1 MKQKRKGYRKFIF
14 GGIAFALV
22 IGIIS
27 ADLFNS
33 AAVAQAKQN
42 TFHGMAPYQTTGKN
56 GLSILE
62 ITPTANDRD
71 FGYFVNP
78 DPNRDQINQVADL
91 TYGTLLWPFAS
102 GPELQ
107 AQLQRFRELKNEVEN
122 EAKTEAAEAAFNDPG
137 LHQTFEDWKAQ
148 NTWFSG
154 DFREWTGVGA
164 SWGHGQAAYNAV
176 YEQKLKSLSA
186 ESLIQ
191 RCEAEGIDYD
201 AMLIAEN
208 PDVYYAVILRRY
220 GMIKPAGFDAV
231 ITNGDDKRNAVSEY
245 PIFSG
250 ANNYP
255 LFATAD
261 IENNFTVVNM
271 PTGSMVSGHYEL
283 SPDYTGAYQLKDG
296 YVLGDGSQATD
307 AVDEFGSPVDMT
319 LKRNY
324 IYRKELYV
332 DPDAGNDTDK
342 DKDNDTDKDTDIDTD
357 KDTDSV
363 SGNDSGEPGDDS
375 GETGDDSGETG
386 TEPEEPEEPEEPDV
400 LVQYIYTEIGDGNG
414 LPEGVMAVDGGGNL
428 EFIWLAN
435 KSDIYHG
442 YSTEK
447 LYFTNNADKKYRLG
461 AWIKE
466 YILGDA
472 TKNYNVSYTNA
483 TIDQINNGT
492 YSLDNYD
499 LIYISGRAE
508 EYVAVNGDLSDDLVK
523 QLYNASAINH
533 KAVMMD
539 YALFDAEKGQRN
551 INNLALLLWQNDQKA
566 IVEGNESYFSYDADD
581 QLTGIDDI
589 AGILGN
595 AAIMNGLAST
605 RLKGYN
611 GNFAVNNVYVYNH
624 HWSDF
629 QSSKLEQFQNDAL
642 DVFANGDLNSQY
654 TAAATAG
661 GFQSVLAYISYNNT
675 LSIEDGNGS
684 MTEGYVTPAIAI
696 QYILSYMGEDLAL
709 SKGKF
714 VVLEIEPTKQFRFNS
729 EMTTKDFALET
740 AEVKAARNEFITK
753 CLGTDIVERGMQDY
767 VTFTSVTI
775 DQYNTMQTDLIHDYD
790 IVYIGDEF
798 TSYFYTVDNLDTRVF
813 REVQST
819 TPGEASSIDFESV
832 KGTITAFNDA
842 NMYGNVYYNYGDA
855 ASATR
860 TTIAQRYASRDLTKA
875 KLTELK
881 DYLVNRGLIVVDED
895 LMISPQ
901 AGNTI
906 INPTASSV
914 TTAAYYDKG
923 RMDNSSNMYELF
935 NFALGRTF
943 EGTQAQGDRYQ
954 AGGTDGNGNPVGTY
968 SNFVSMGDLGRVVDR
983 EDLLIYLNRER
994 VTLNLISQPTSYVY
1008 VPGLSPS
1015 FVQIDNKDGKYYLE
1029 CEFVIDNSTAVI
1041 AEEDVYQVRFY
1052 QDMNADGRF
1061 ADTEEKPDFEISRSA
1076 DGAAMPQVTGQ
1087 DGVTQYNLNN
1097 GVAYKLRRAIP
1108 SDEGGIINWCIK
1120 VEKISNRDINCKAS
1134 GFTAVRPREVKYLN
1148 ILQIIPNSAATINLE
1163 TILEEEDTELYS
1175 LLTDAVVAQNYVINV
1190 RTVTADQFRRD
1201 TERSYGVLSQTEPD
1215 SEAIWQKYFSTFE
1228 RTDEAIYGAT
1238 AVDKDKDKPMN
1249 VNMIILGFGDS
1260 EPAFT
1265 NSYPINAIK
1274 SFLESNRPVLTSNNV
1289 VNVDFM
1295 VSGNNKYNYN
1305 FLSDFGQ
1312 DRYGYT
1318 SALYSSF
1325 HNNNGSSSRAEGS
1338 TIPTDYII
1346 PRETTSRQAVAY
1358 TPGSERGN
1366 AYIIPYAFTNTVFAI
1381 RFRVAEENS
1390 YSFINTASVNNL
1402 SVSHNPWLQASH
1414 TYVER
1419 MNDGQISHY
1428 PYTINDGGT
1437 GALVSD
1443 THAQFFQLDL
1453 DSDSDM
1459 DGNSDIVVWYTLG
1472 ENADTSG
1479 NVMPGAGIYSSTP
1492 GDGINN
1498 YYIYNYGNV
1507 TFTGFGG
1514 KNEGRCTTEEK
1525 KLFVNTLIAA
1535 YESGLV
1541 NPTVSYYEGPDS
1553 NSSMLE
1559 SIAVPYDANV
1569 TGNNAIDSSIQM
1581 NQNGTDYLYK
1591 FVNPNVDPASTPS
1604 GTMAYFKV
1612 LDTNLVKG
1620 DKNCKVDF
1628 YLGVEDNASHRY
1640 TWPDGTVSQI
1650 LNLQL
1655 NDNTVVSVVSIPI
1668 DIHTADFRTAIGRSN
1683 GNSTTNPS
1691 LEVGTMYG
1699 FYVPMSYLNNRGSA
1713 EIYIKAD
1720 TSYRVLSSSTGQYV
1734 DRPLGTA
1741 YDMFTIIKQDLL
1753 KLD

>member
-1 MKQKRKGYRKFIF
+1 MKQKRKGYKKFIF
-14 GGIAFALV
+14 GGVAFALI
-22 IGIIS
+22 IGIVS
-27 ADLFNS
+27 ADLFNN

-78 DPNRDQINQVADL
+78 DPNRDQINQVGDL
-91 TYGTLLWPFAS
+91 TYGTLLSPFAS
-102 GPELQ
+102 GADLQ
-107 AQLQRFRELKNEVEN
+107 AQLQRFRELKNEAEN
-122 EAKTEAAEAAFNDPG
+122 EARTEAEEAAFNDPG
-137 LHQTFEDWKAQ
+137 LHQTFDEWKAQ
-148 NTWFSG
+148 NTWFNG

-164 SWGHGQAAYNAV
+164 GWGHGQAAYNAV
-176 YEQKLKSLSA
+176 YQQKLKSLSA
-186 ESLIQ
+186 ESLLQ
-191 RCEAEGIDYD
+191 KCEAEGINYD
-201 AMLIAEN
+201 DMIMAEN
-208 PDVYYAVILRRY
+208 PDMYYTVILRRY
-220 GMIKPAGFDAV
+220 GMIKHAGFDAV

-261 IENNFTVVNM
+261 IEGNFTLVNV

-296 YVLGDGSQATD
+296 YILGDGSQATD
-307 AVDEFGSPVDMT
+307 AVDESGNPVDMI
-319 LKRNY
+319 LRQNY
-324 IYRKELYV
+324 IYKKVLYV
-332 DPDAGNDTDK
+332 DPD
-342 DKDNDTDKDTDIDTD
+342 DNDTDNDTNADDEED
-357 KDTDSV
+357 ENKNSV
-363 SGNDSGEPGDDS
+363 SGNDSDNPGEPGTEP
-375 GETGDDSGETG
+375 GEPG
-386 TEPEEPEEPEEPDV
+386 TEPEEPGTEPEEPGDEPDEPV
-400 LVQYIYTEIGDGNG
+400 QYQYIYTQIGDGNG

-428 EFIWLAN
+428 NFIWKAN
-435 KSDIYHG
+435 NPDIYHG

-472 TKNYNVSYTNA
+472 TKNYNISYTNA

-539 YALFDAEKGQRN
+539 YALFDAEEGQRN

-566 IVEGNESYFSYDADD
+566 IVEGNESYFSYDEDD

-595 AAIMNGLAST
+595 AAIMNNLAST
-605 RLKGYN
+605 ILKGYN

-629 QSSKLEQFQNDAL
+629 QSSKLEMFQNDAL

-729 EMTTKDFALET
+729 GMETKDFALET

-753 CLGTDIVERGMQDY
+753 CLGTDIVEKGMQDY
-767 VTFTSVTI
+767 VSFTSVTI
-775 DQYNTMQTDLIHDYD
+775 DQYNTMQTDLIHEYD

-798 TSYFYTVDNLDTRVF
+798 TSYFYTADNIHTCVF

-819 TPGEASSIDFESV
+819 TPGEASGIDFAV
-832 KGTITAFNDA
+832 VQGTVTAFNDT

-855 ASATR
+855 ASETETA
-860 TTIAQRYASRDLTKA
+860 IAQRFASRDLTKA
-875 KLTELK
+875 KLTELENYLK
-881 DYLVNRGLIVVDED
+881 DRGLIVVDED

-906 INPTASSV
+906 INPTTSSV
-914 TTAAYYDKG
+914 KTGAYYDHG
-923 RMDNSSNMYELF
+923 RIDNSSNMYELF

-954 AGGTDGNGNPVGTY
+954 AGGMDGNGNPVGTY

-983 EDLLIYLNRER
+983 EDMLIYLNRER
-994 VTLNLISQPTSYVY
+994 VTLNLISQPTAYVY
-1008 VPGLSPS
+1008 ASGTTPS
-1015 FVQIDNKDGKYYLE
+1015 FIQIDNNDGKYYLE

-1041 AEEDVYQVRFY
+1041 AEEDVYQIRFY

-1061 ADTEEKPDFEISRSA
+1061 TDTEEKPDFEVSRSA
-1076 DGAAMPQVTGQ
+1076 DGAVMPQVMGG

-1148 ILQIIPNSAATINLE
+1148 ILQITPNGEAITTINLE
-1163 TILEEEDTELYS
+1163 SILEEEDSELYR

-1190 RTVTADQFRRD
+1190 RTVTAEQFRRD

-1228 RTDEAIYGAT
+1228 RKDADIYGAD
-1238 AVDKDKDKPMN
+1238 AVAKDKDKPMN

-1274 SFLESNRPVLTSNNV
+1274 SFLNANKPVLTSNNV
-1289 VNVDFM
+1289 VNVDHM
-1295 VSGNNKYNYN
+1295 LAGNNRYNYN

-1312 DRYGYT
+1312 DRYGFT

-1325 HNNNGSSSRAEGS
+1325 HLNNGSSSRAEET
-1338 TIPTDYII
+1338 TIPSDYII

-1381 RFRVAEENS
+1381 RYRASEDS
-1390 YSFINTASVNNL
+1390 YSFINTAPVNNL
-1402 SVSHNPWLQASH
+1402 TVAHNPWLPAYTS
-1414 TYVER
+1414 YVER
-1419 MNDGQISHY
+1419 VNEGQISHY
-1428 PYTINDGGT
+1428 PYTITDTGR
-1437 GALVSD
+1437 GALVSES
-1443 THAQFFQLDL
+1443 HAQFFQLDL

-1472 ENADTSG
+1472 DSADSAGT
-1479 NVMPGAGIYSSTP
+1479 VMPETCIYSSTP
-1492 GDGINN
+1492 KDGINN

-1507 TFTGFGG
+1507 TFTGFGRSS
-1514 KNEGRCTTEEK
+1514 ETRCKTEEK

-1535 YESGLV
+1535 YEAGLV

-1559 SIAVPYDANV
+1559 SIAVPYDVNV

-1604 GTMAYFKV
+1604 GTKAYFKV

-1628 YLGVEDNASHRY
+1628 YLGVEDNTNHRY
-1640 TWPDGTVSQI
+1640 NWPDGTVSPI

-1668 DIHTADFRTAIGRSN
+1668 DIHSADFRTAIGTSN

-1699 FYVPMSYLNNRGSA
+1699 FYVPMSYLNDRGSA